1 MRLKRESELVARRS
15 STGGAAYV
23 EFLLA
28 FLPIFTL
35 FMGLLQIIVLYGA
48 RVMTQHA
55 ATRAARTASVVIDDD
70 PAYYLGEERGFVGG
84 QRASAEDLAR
94 SYRRHLGID
103 SGSVVTTRRAAVE
116 ISAMLALLA
125 ITPRDPSGRGNPS
138 GDSIDARART
148 TREHVDVEVMSS
160 SSVPISLVED
170 QDVRVRVTFRYP
182 CAIPFAGPLV
192 CGGMTNETI
201 AEATLH
207 NHRADYPYGEGG

>member
-1 MRLKRESELVARRS
+1 
-15 STGGAAYV
+15 
-23 EFLLA
+23 
-28 FLPIFTL
+28 
-35 FMGLLQIIVLYGA
+35 
-48 RVMTQHA
+48 MTP
-55 ATRAARTASVVIDDD
+55 R
-70 PAYYLGEERGFVGG
+70 
-84 QRASAEDLAR
+84 
-94 SYRRHLGID
+94 
-103 SGSVVTTRRAAVE
+103 
-116 ISAMLALLA
+116 LLA

-201 AEATLH
+201 AEATLGRGTLYLFTPEITFRGQPAGTFPLLF
-207 NHRADYPYGEGG
+207 NAIWRAGASR